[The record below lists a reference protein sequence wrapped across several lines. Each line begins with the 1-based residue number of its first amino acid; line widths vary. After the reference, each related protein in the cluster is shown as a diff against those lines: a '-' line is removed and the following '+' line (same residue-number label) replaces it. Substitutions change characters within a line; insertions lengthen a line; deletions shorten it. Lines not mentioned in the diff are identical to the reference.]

1 MLAEKMTVYY
11 FEENEAKPVDENGKA
26 ASIKKIEAKEK
37 VKISNA
43 DFVATG
49 DYGYYDPIPNLF
61 ILQDNVVVNN
71 GSSIAHGTKFVYNLN
86 TKKGNLIGG
95 EKQLLKDS
103 LTPEDKRVVVII
115 NEDKEKQKK
124 KKWKF

>member
-11 FEENEAKPVDENGKA
+11 FQESDIRPIDKNGQK

-49 DYGYYDPIPNLF
+49 DYGYYDPALNLF
-61 ILQDNVVVNN
+61 TLQDNVAVDN
-71 GSSIAHGTKFVYNLN
+71 GSSIAHGSKFIYDLN
-86 TKKGNLIGG
+86 SKKGNLIGG
-95 EKQLLKDS
+95 EKQLLKSDQNRQ
-103 LTPEDKRVVVII
+103 DKRVVVII
-115 NEDKEKQKK
+115 NEDTKKQKK
-124 KKWKF
+124 NK

>member
-11 FEENEAKPVDENGKA
+11 FEENDVRPIGENGQKT
-26 ASIKKIEAKEK
+26 SIKKIEARQK

-71 GSSIAHGTKFVYNLN
+71 GSSVANGSKFIYNLN

-95 EKQLLKDS
+95 EKQLIKGGQGQQ
-103 LTPEDKRVVVII
+103 DKRVIVII
-115 NEDKEKQKK
+115 NEDKQKQKK
-124 KKWKF
+124 NK